1 MIGRLLSGVAVVLLF
16 AGAYLMALNVAREAR
31 RTAPGDSQAGDAV
44 GPQIILRGVEMVEMR
59 RGGQVYR
66 LVSDNASYAIRSG
79 YAFASNVT
87 LVLKERE
94 GDVVVTA
101 PEASWDMNE
110 GRIDLGKGASAKD
123 GFGWTAVSPRAG
135 VDLNAEVITAED
147 ARVEGPGLSVE
158 GSNLRWRWQDGTV
171 ELDSPKSRIL
181 PEKVRIPEKR
191 G

>member
-1 MIGRLLSGVAVVLLF
+1 VIGRLLSGVAVVLLF
-16 AGAYLMALNVAREAR
+16 AGAYLIALNVAREAR
-31 RTAPGDSQAGDAV
+31 LNAPGNSQGGDAV

-59 RGGQVYR
+59 REGQVYR
-66 LVSDNASYAIRSG
+66 LVSDNASYSIRSG

-87 LVLKERE
+87 LLLKERE

-123 GFGWTAVSPRAG
+123 GLGWTAVSPRAG

-171 ELDSPKSRIL
+171 VLDSPKSRIL
-181 PEKVRIPEKR
+181 PGKVRAPEKR